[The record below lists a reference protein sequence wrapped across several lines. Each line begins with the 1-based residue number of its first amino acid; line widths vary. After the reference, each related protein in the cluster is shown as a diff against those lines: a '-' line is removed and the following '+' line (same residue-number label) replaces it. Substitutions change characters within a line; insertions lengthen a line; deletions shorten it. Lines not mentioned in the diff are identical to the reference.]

1 MVCPG
6 LPEVVALKRHKGILS
21 VPVVSWEEKAH
32 PGGGAQAN
40 KEQQVRKLV
49 GPTEE
54 RGAASWDRQAW
65 RGMRTANV

>member
-6 LPEVVALKRHKGILS
+6 LSEVVALKRHKGILS
-21 VPVVSWEEKAH
+21 VRVASCEEKAH
-32 PGGGAQAN
+32 PRGGAKAN

-65 RGMRTANV
+65 RGMRMANV